1 MVHKEISMD
10 DREKLLKELTEA
22 SGVPGFESEIRNI
35 IQRYFELLGNISQD
49 KMGSL
54 ICKQTGDSEQPKI
67 MLAGHMD
74 EVGFIVKHI
83 SKEGF
88 IKFTPLGGWWSHVLL
103 AQRMTI
109 KTHKGDVLGVIGAK
123 PPHMLLEE
131 ERKKLIEKKDM
142 YIDIG
147 ATSQQ
152 EVEDAGIRV
161 GDPIVPVS
169 QFTVLANS
177 KTYLAKAFDDRL
189 GCALTIATMQRL
201 VGESHPNSVFGV
213 ATVQEEVGTRGA
225 RTSVEVIDPDV
236 AIILEVGIAGDIPG
250 ISPEESSVKMNGG
263 PTLLIYDAMMIPN
276 LKLRD
281 LVIDTA
287 KDHSIPLQFAAMEG
301 GATDGGPIHL
311 HKSGVPTVVLA
322 VPTRHIHSHNAILHR
337 NDLENTIELLT
348 RMIQILDSKKVAG
361 LTSW

>member
-1 MVHKEISMD
+1 MD
-10 DREKLLKELTEA
+10 ETEKLLKELTEA
-22 SGVPGFESEIRNI
+22 SGVPGYEGEIRNI
-35 IQRYFELLGNISQD
+35 IRGYFKSLGNISQD

-54 ICKQTGDSEQPKI
+54 ICRKSGDSEEPKV

-74 EVGFIVKHI
+74 EIGFIVKHI
-83 SKEGF
+83 TKEGF
-88 IKFTPLGGWWSHVLL
+88 IKFTALGGWWAHVLL
-103 AQRMTI
+103 AQRMLV
-109 KTHKGDVLGVIGAK
+109 KTQKGDVLGVIGAK
-123 PPHMLLEE
+123 PPHMLSDED
-131 ERKKLIEKKDM
+131 RKKLVDKKDM

-152 EVEDAGIRV
+152 EVEEAGVRV

-189 GCALTIATMQRL
+189 GCALAIAAMQSL
-201 VGESHPNSVFGV
+201 ANKSHPNTLFGV

-225 RTSVEVIDPDV
+225 STSVELINPDV
-236 AIILEVGIAGDIPG
+236 AIILEVGIAGDVPG
-250 ISPEESSVKMNGG
+250 FNPEESAIKLGGG
-263 PTLLIYDAMMIPN
+263 PTLLIYDALMIPN

-287 KDHSIPLQFAAMEG
+287 KKHDIPLQIFAMEG

-311 HKSGVPTVVLA
+311 HKSGVPTVVLS

-337 NDLENTIELLT
+337 DDFDRAVELLT
-348 RMIQILDSKKVAG
+348 KVIQMLDSKTVAD